1 MQEMMSEQS
10 IHMPSQSAE
19 VGGDEDVNVDDVTM
33 STVPEYPAS
42 QDNAPK
48 HKPRFAEFACSV
60 GEVSDLASHSRCTC

>member
-10 IHMPSQSAE
+10 IHMLSQLAE
-19 VGGDEDVNVDDVTM
+19 VDGDEDVNMDNVTM
-33 STVPEYPAS
+33 STVPVYPAS

-60 GEVSDLASHSRCTC
+60 GEVGDIASYGRCTC